1 MSKHRDRHLEAPAE
15 VNRDKHINFL
25 AEERRD
31 EDPASEDFGENDK
44 EVDKDDT
51 AARNSVAGVEDGLI
65 PEDDNRFQAPAERK
79 HDSSSSAAPTEKKT
93 IPLDADEKEMLA
105 EKISINKNNDDIVAG
120 VTDQQSFG
128 QTDEDDEAH

>member
-1 MSKHRDRHLEAPAE
+1 MSKQRDRHLEAPGEA
-15 VNRDKHINFL
+15 NRDKHINFL
-25 AEERRD
+25 AEERGD
-31 EDPASEDFGENDK
+31 KDPASEDFGENDK

-79 HDSSSSAAPTEKKT
+79 HHSSSSAAPTEKKA
-93 IPLDADEKEMLA
+93 IPLDADEKEALA
-105 EKISINKNNDDIVAG
+105 DKISINKNNDDIVTG

-128 QTDEDDEAH
+128 HTDEDDEAH